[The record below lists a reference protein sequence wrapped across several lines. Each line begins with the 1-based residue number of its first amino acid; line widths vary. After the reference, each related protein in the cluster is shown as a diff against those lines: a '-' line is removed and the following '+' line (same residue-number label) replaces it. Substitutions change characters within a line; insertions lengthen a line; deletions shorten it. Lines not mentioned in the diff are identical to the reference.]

1 MLVLRFLWVMT
12 LIPPQSGAK
21 FTLPVYLSAVQMLL
35 ELFRRTCWSF
45 FRMENEHRQRS
56 TGSGKTNVVP
66 LHFDTG
72 HKHQYKARARS
83 GWRVL
88 AEIALVTVF
97 VVIVSAYSVIVAQ
110 RQAHRVLGD

>member
-1 MLVLRFLWVMT
+1 
-12 LIPPQSGAK
+12 
-21 FTLPVYLSAVQMLL
+21 
-35 ELFRRTCWSF
+35 
-45 FRMENEHRQRS
+45 MENEHRQRS
-56 TGSGKTNVVP
+56 TGSCKTNVVP

-72 HKHQYKARARS
+72 HKHQYKARSRS

-97 VVIVSAYSVIVAQ
+97 VVVVSAYSVIVAQ